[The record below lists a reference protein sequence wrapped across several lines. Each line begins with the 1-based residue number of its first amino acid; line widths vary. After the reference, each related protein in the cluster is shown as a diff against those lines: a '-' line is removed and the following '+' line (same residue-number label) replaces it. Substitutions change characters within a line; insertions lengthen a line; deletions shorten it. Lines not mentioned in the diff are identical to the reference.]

1 MNNDISIV
9 QYLHQ
14 AEADITIR
22 DKYGRT
28 AVLWA
33 ARWGHRDI
41 VEYLHQAGADVNIR
55 DSDGNTP

>member
-1 MNNDISIV
+1 MNSDISIV

-41 VEYLHQAGADVNIR
+41 VEYLHQARLMLTSGTVMAILQ
-55 DSDGNTP
+55 